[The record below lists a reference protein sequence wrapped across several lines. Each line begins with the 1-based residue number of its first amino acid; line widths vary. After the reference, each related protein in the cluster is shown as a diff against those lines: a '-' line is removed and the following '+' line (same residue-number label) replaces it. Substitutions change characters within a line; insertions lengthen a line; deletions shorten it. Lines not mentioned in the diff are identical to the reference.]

1 MNSGVIRTCYSP
13 VTCPVQ
19 AQVNGKNCVCSQK
32 TRCVS
37 SRETHAVG
45 GTISFESVFL
55 TEEMDCSAEIGKGE
69 TGG

>member
-1 MNSGVIRTCYSP
+1 M
-13 VTCPVQ
+13 TCPVQ
-19 AQVNGKNCVCSQK
+19 AQVNGKTYVFSK
-32 TRCVS
+32 KRRCGS
-37 SRETHAVG
+37 STETHAVG